1 MPLILVPV
9 ILLALPLL
17 EIGTFIWV
25 GSHIGIGW
33 TLLLVILSVVV
44 GAGLL
49 KRQTLSTLR
58 AAQAEARAGRLPE
71 REIVH
76 GAMITLAGILL
87 IIPGFLSDI
96 VGLALFLPPVRDLI
110 WRALRRR
117 ITVTTT
123 AGYGARPPVR
133 PHVVDLTDGEF
144 ARRADGSSPWIQLEG
159 DEPFRRANGPG
170 DKRDDKPTLH

>member
-1 MPLILVPV
+1 MPVILVPI

-33 TLLLVILSVVV
+33 TLLLVILAMIVGVV
-44 GAGLL
+44 LL

-76 GAMITLAGILL
+76 GAMITFAGILL
-87 IIPGFLSDI
+87 IVPGFLSDI
-96 VGLALFLPPVRDLI
+96 AGILLFLPPVRDLI

-117 ITVTTT
+117 VVVVGTP
-123 AGYGARPPVR
+123 GFGARPPASSD
-133 PHVVDLTDGEF
+133 VVDLGDGEF
-144 ARRADGSSPWIQLEG
+144 TRRGDEASPWVRLER
-159 DEPFRRANGPG
+159 DEPFRRPE
-170 DKRDDKPTLH
+170 RPDDKPTLH

>member
-17 EIGTFIWV
+17 EIGAFIWV
-25 GSHIGIGW
+25 GGHIGIGW
-33 TLLLVILSVVV
+33 TLLLVILSAVV
-44 GAGLL
+44 GASLL

-76 GAMITLAGILL
+76 GAMIALAGILL

-117 ITVTTT
+117 IVVVGTP
-123 AGYGARPPVR
+123 GFNERPPVR
-133 PHVVDLTDGEF
+133 PNVVDLTDDEF
-144 ARRADGSSPWIQLEG
+144 ARRADGSPWVRLER
-159 DEPFRRANGPG
+159 DEPFRRDGKGGAGEG
-170 DKRDDKPTLH
+170 DGKPTLH

>member
-1 MPLILVPV
+1 MPLILVPIV
-9 ILLALPLL
+9 LLAMPLL
-17 EIGTFIWV
+17 EIGAFIWV
-25 GSHIGIGW
+25 GGHIGIGW

-44 GAGLL
+44 GASLL

-58 AAQAEARAGRLPE
+58 AAQAETRAGRLPE

-117 ITVTTT
+117 IVVVGTP
-123 AGYGARPPVR
+123 GYGTRPPTR
-133 PHVVDLTDGEF
+133 SGIVDLTDGEF
-144 ARRADGSSPWIQLEG
+144 ARRPDGADGASPWVRLER
-159 DEPFRRANGPG
+159 DEPFRGGSNG
-170 DKRDDKPTLH
+170 RDDKPTLH

>member
-58 AAQAEARAGRLPE
+58 AAQAEARAGACP
-71 REIVH
+71 
-76 GAMITLAGILL
+76 
-87 IIPGFLSDI
+87 S
-96 VGLALFLPPVRDLI
+96 
-110 WRALRRR
+110 
-117 ITVTTT
+117 
-123 AGYGARPPVR
+123 ARSCM
-133 PHVVDLTDGEF
+133 
-144 ARRADGSSPWIQLEG
+144 AR
-159 DEPFRRANGPG
+159 
-170 DKRDDKPTLH
+170 